1 MDYQEAM
8 AYIKN
13 HPEVILEK
21 ASRKGYICPCCGSG
35 SGKNG
40 TGLASFK
47 DKPWLFTCFAN
58 NCFPPAS
65 NIFGIVAAKEHLD
78 HNAAFKRTLALYGIT
93 LSQQNRKDFNTY
105 FGKSAHKLTPV
116 RTEKIEFVD
125 EKLNNTIERDISFA
139 REHLRDTNY
148 LTQRG
153 ISVATQQVFDCGFI
167 RDWIHPK
174 LREKQ
179 TFYPSPRIIIPTGKH
194 SYLAR
199 DVRDKNTLSEGQQE
213 YAKVKA
219 GSNHQFNWRVI
230 LDEPNV
236 ICVTEGEIDAM
247 SVYELGHAD
256 VLALGSVAYTKK
268 LFDYIDEN
276 VPAPSNLS
284 FVTVLDNDKSGD
296 KASELFREECQKR
309 NIDVIDARSSLLPD
323 TKDANESLMQDA
335 ELFSQRLM
343 EQINLFRQMRTHDK
357 ENRLSHIDTQ
367 LLGKIN
373 NLSRDG
379 QQAFY
384 HIYHSLLQNNE
395 AVIKSAAL
403 SALLFAQHAEIYAE
417 KMRNNLGM
425 SDYNAITYLKER
437 LILDNDGKYMERLN
451 PEHILYQDDWHGS
464 AHFFDKF
471 DLGATVTDPYQQ
483 TQKDGELLNGA
494 FSKLESGKRVIS
506 LFENA
511 DETTFVHEM
520 SHLFLDDLME
530 MSSCDKEAKE
540 DFDTVLDWA
549 EWHEGAAKEYVGTPW
564 EKEFRGYEAA
574 IIRAEKNNELIVAQ
588 NLKKRWVQERFA
600 RGFERY
606 LQKGVAPSSKLDK
619 VFQKF
624 KGFMNSVYKSFK
636 TIGGEPTPQVE
647 NVMRKMITS
656 EQSRKT
662 EYTREPKTVWAR

>member
-1 MDYQEAM
+1 
-8 AYIKN
+8 
-13 HPEVILEK
+13 
-21 ASRKGYICPCCGSG
+21 
-35 SGKNG
+35 
-40 TGLASFK
+40 
-47 DKPWLFTCFAN
+47 
-58 NCFPPAS
+58 
-65 NIFGIVAAKEHLD
+65 
-78 HNAAFKRTLALYGIT
+78 
-93 LSQQNRKDFNTY
+93 
-105 FGKSAHKLTPV
+105 
-116 RTEKIEFVD
+116 
-125 EKLNNTIERDISFA
+125 
-139 REHLRDTNY
+139 
-148 LTQRG
+148 
-153 ISVATQQVFDCGFI
+153 
-167 RDWIHPK
+167 
-174 LREKQ
+174 
-179 TFYPSPRIIIPTGKH
+179 
-194 SYLAR
+194 
-199 DVRDKNTLSEGQQE
+199 
-213 YAKVKA
+213 
-219 GSNHQFNWRVI
+219 
-230 LDEPNV
+230 
-236 ICVTEGEIDAM
+236 
-247 SVYELGHAD
+247 
-256 VLALGSVAYTKK
+256 
-268 LFDYIDEN
+268 
-276 VPAPSNLS
+276 
-284 FVTVLDNDKSGD
+284 
-296 KASELFREECQKR
+296 
-309 NIDVIDARSSLLPD
+309 
-323 TKDANESLMQDA
+323 
-335 ELFSQRLM
+335 
-343 EQINLFRQMRTHDK
+343 MRTHDK

-367 LLGKIN
+367 LLRKISS
-373 NLSRDG
+373 LSRDG

-395 AVIKSAAL
+395 AVIQSAAL

-451 PEHILYQDDWHGS
+451 PEHILYQDAWHGS

-471 DLGATVTDPYQQ
+471 DLGATVTDHYQQ

-530 MSSCDKEAKE
+530 MSSCDKEAKV

-564 EKEFRGYEAA
+564 EKEFQGYEAA
-574 IIRAEKNNELIVAQ
+574 IIRAEKNNELIVAK

-636 TIGGEPTPQVE
+636 IIGGEPTPQVE

-662 EYTREPKTVWAR
+662 EYTREPKTAWVR